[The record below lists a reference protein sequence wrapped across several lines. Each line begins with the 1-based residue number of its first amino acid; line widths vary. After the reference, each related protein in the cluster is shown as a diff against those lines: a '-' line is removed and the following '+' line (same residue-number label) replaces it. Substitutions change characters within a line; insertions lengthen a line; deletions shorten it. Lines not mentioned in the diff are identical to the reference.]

1 MYRDDDYRDSTTIGF
16 TLWRHQCVS
25 ARHCQA
31 GPGHTFRPWP
41 HNERYT
47 DASHAVLSVLTGG
60 EGGQREFI
68 TRAPPWL
75 SPRVRREVCGA
86 VVVQQQHRAGGNPRY
101 VHRRRK
107 TPHTAQR
114 WARIS
119 VQQSTLQLPSTE
131 YTTTPHT
138 TAYST
143 RSLFPFPARH
153 DVTTEYRHYTSVHRS
168 VRYPRSLCSWFVVDL
183 LSLERGFFSLHSPR
197 SGFWFAAVVDPPCGG
212 RACVRVN
219 VSLTRMRACVRY
231 AHR

>member
-1 MYRDDDYRDSTTIGF
+1 MTSPVCERASLSGRSRSYLSTVTAQ
-16 TLWRHQCVS
+16 W
-25 ARHCQA
+25 A
-31 GPGHTFRPWP
+31 
-41 HNERYT
+41 
-47 DASHAVLSVLTGG
+47 
-60 EGGQREFI
+60 
-68 TRAPPWL
+68 
-75 SPRVRREVCGA
+75 
-86 VVVQQQHRAGGNPRY
+86 
-101 VHRRRK
+101 VHRRVACSVECTHGWGGGATRVHNARAAVIIAPCSARSLRRGRRAAAAQSRRK
-107 TPHTAQR
+107 SAVRSSATQNTAQR

-143 RSLFPFPARH
+143 RSVFPFPARH

-183 LSLERGFFSLHSPR
+183 LSLERGLFSLHSPR
-197 SGFWFAAVVDPPCGG
+197 SGFRFAAVVDPPCGG